1 MAMEMDVGTVEMTL
15 EWGSNVKGT
24 AEVAV
29 LF

>member
-1 MAMEMDVGTVEMTL
+1 METDVGTVEMTL

-29 LF
+29 LFY